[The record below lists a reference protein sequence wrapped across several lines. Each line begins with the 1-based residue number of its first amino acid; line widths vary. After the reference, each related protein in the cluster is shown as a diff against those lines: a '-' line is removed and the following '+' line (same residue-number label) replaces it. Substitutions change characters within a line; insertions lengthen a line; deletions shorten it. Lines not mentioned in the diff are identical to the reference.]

1 MADHAIVRTDL
12 MFGTNV
18 NAGLRSLKY
27 MGSGSTAT
35 DIDNGCV
42 VKLDSIIA
50 DGQGKVKDREV
61 WKAVTPAANSKMNE
75 IVLVA
80 TPEVLYDERKKELK
94 EFYNEAGRIC
104 RGYVLHT
111 DDIFSVTAE
120 ALAGVT
126 DSTAVGAIVELQ
138 AGVKLKVVA
147 SATSGSTTVGKL
159 IQIEEI
165 NGVKYYVIEVS

>member
-18 NAGLRSLKY
+18 NAGLRSFKY

-50 DGQGKVKDREV
+50 DTHGDVKDREV
-61 WKAVTPAANSKMNE
+61 WKAVTPAANSKLEE

-80 TPEVLYDERKKELK
+80 TPEVLYDERKKLLK
-94 EFYNEAGRIC
+94 EFYNEAGKIC
-104 RGYVLHT
+104 RGYVLHR

-120 ALAGVT
+120 ALTGVT
-126 DSTAVGAIVELQ
+126 SSTAVGDIVELQ
-138 AGVKLKVVA
+138 ANTKLKVVA
-147 SATSGSTTVGKL
+147 SATSGSTPVGKL